1 MANSHTN
8 SKGVTYYFHRKG
20 HLQYFSK
27 DANGAVDRFAAAGQG
42 KGVFEAGGDSD
53 SGGVGA
59 GVGRIVL
66 SP

>member
-27 DANGAVDRFAAAGQG
+27 DPKGAVEIGPELTIIENKKTGLPMAKKKG
-42 KGVFEAGGDSD
+42 K
-53 SGGVGA
+53 
-59 GVGRIVL
+59 
-66 SP
+66 

>member
-27 DANGAVDRFAAAGQG
+27 DPNGAIEIPAELEVVENPKTGLPIAR
-42 KGVFEAGGDSD
+42 KKK
-53 SGGVGA
+53 
-59 GVGRIVL
+59 
-66 SP
+66 